1 MDLGARYRF
10 KADDKYITLRANV
23 ENVAN
28 EAYWAA
34 ASTANN
40 YLTQGEPR
48 TVKVSAT
55 VDF

>member
-1 MDLGARYRF
+1 
-10 KADDKYITLRANV
+10 
-23 ENVAN
+23 VAN
-28 EAYWAA
+28 KAYWSS

-48 TVKVSAT
+48 TLKLSAT